1 MRNFWYNHD
10 VMKSAISLSCLD
22 WTVVAAYFAL
32 TMSVGLF
39 MGRFVKG
46 AGDFF
51 SGGKKVP
58 W

>member
-1 MRNFWYNHD
+1 MT
-10 VMKSAISLSCLD
+10 LSGLD
-22 WTVVAAYFAL
+22 WAVIAAYFAL
-32 TMSVGLF
+32 TLSVGLF